1 MKKLHYAWAICLGC
15 TLLLLISG
23 GLSVNAF
30 SVAQPYIL
38 AQNGFTNTQT
48 SMITTV
54 RALAYLACMF
64 LMPRFYGKFGYRL
77 GAALAILF
85 AAIAFVLFGAAK
97 HLATY
102 YTAGVIAGLSYGFGS
117 MVPVSIL
124 ISRWFHEKHGLAL
137 GICAAGTGLATVLFS
152 PVMTALIEKV
162 SLAACFYFLA
172 AVSLL
177 TAFVVFLLLRESP
190 ESCGRTPYGVR
201 ADQTAAV
208 GQKDAPEIGR
218 LRWAVLFV
226 SMCLL
231 GSIASPGFTHMMI
244 LFTTA
249 GVPGERAALCVSIF
263 GFALMVGKCVYGE
276 SCDKLGARR
285 SNWIF
290 GAILCSGLLLCA
302 LSDLRLMLLPY
313 AASILY
319 GFGVPMSTVG
329 LSVWAEDFTDTARFD
344 WALRLFQMGYGA
356 GALVFSFMP
365 GMIADRCGSY
375 APAYIV
381 FLAFGVFSLA
391 TVQNTYRKIKA

>member
-152 PVMTALIEKV
+152 PVMTALIERV

-190 ESCGRTPYGVR
+190 ESCGRTPYGIC
-201 ADQTAAV
+201 ADKAAAV
-208 GQKDAPEIGR
+208 VHRNAPEIGR

-276 SCDKLGARR
+276 SCDRLGARR

-313 AASILY
+313 VASILY